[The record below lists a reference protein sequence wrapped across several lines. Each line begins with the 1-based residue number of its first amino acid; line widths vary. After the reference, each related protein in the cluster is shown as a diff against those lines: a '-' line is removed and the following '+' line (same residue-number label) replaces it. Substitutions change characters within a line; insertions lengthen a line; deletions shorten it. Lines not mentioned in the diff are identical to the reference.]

1 MFICGIATMTFGIAL
16 SCKANLGTSPISS
29 VPWVL
34 SLCTPFSVGFLTIAM
49 NLLFVAVQPLLLR
62 AFYWREL
69 MGQVIVTIPFGNSID
84 FFMWV
89 LQDYNPDTLLER
101 WIACLASVVILAF
114 GVFLEVRA
122 KIFLAAGEGL
132 VNVLAFITK
141 RKFST
146 LKNCFDIT
154 LVSISVIISLFEFGA
169 LRGVGLGTIAAAV
182 LVGRMV
188 YLYETYLHFFDKWK
202 VKA

>member
-1 MFICGIATMTFGIAL
+1 MNTEQHFKARIIMFICGIATMTFGIAL

-69 MGQVIVTIPFGNSID
+69 MGQVIVTIP
-84 FFMWV
+84 
-89 LQDYNPDTLLER
+89 
-101 WIACLASVVILAF
+101 AF

-132 VNVLAFITK
+132 VNVLAFVSHK
-141 RKFST
+141 SFS
-146 LKNCFDIT
+146 LIKNCFDISLVT
-154 LVSISVIISLFEFGA
+154 LAIIIAFMEFSG
-169 LRGVGLGTIAAAV
+169 LYGVGLGTVAAAV
-182 LVGRMV
+182 LAGRII

>member
-1 MFICGIATMTFGIAL
+1 MNTEQHFKARIIMFICGIAAMTFGIAL

-84 FFMWV
+84 FLCGFCRI
-89 LQDYNPDTLLER
+89 TTR
-101 WIACLASVVILAF
+101 IR
-114 GVFLEVRA
+114 FLN
-122 KIFLAAGEGL
+122 AG
-132 VNVLAFITK
+132 
-141 RKFST
+141 
-146 LKNCFDIT
+146 
-154 LVSISVIISLFEFGA
+154 
-169 LRGVGLGTIAAAV
+169 
-182 LVGRMV
+182 
-188 YLYETYLHFFDKWK
+188 
-202 VKA
+202 